1 MSPRLSELVR
11 SGEISAPIVIGREH
25 LDTVPIAE
33 SSPLFS
39 LKRNPG
45 HVALD

>member
-1 MSPRLSELVR
+1 MSPRLNELVR

-25 LDTVPIAE
+25 LDTGSIAE
-33 SSPLFS
+33 SSTLFS